1 MSRCQLRL
9 SKEGVEPMR
18 VDTLSYNYQMNVRK
32 RQIYEVIHEEQQRY
46 FQSNGFSNG
55 KFQEGA
61 EISLTMPSK
70 LGTTKISAIMRL
82 SKLNENEIELITSY
96 NKGNIIQHYILN
108 ERSASKTQ
116 VTYSERNT
124 FHQSR
129 NQYSFIFLALLYKFF
144 YNSGMKKRMI
154 YLEKRCRINEEGAN

>member
-1 MSRCQLRL
+1 MSRCQQRL
-9 SKEGVEPMR
+9 SKEGIEPMR

-32 RQIYEVIHEEQQRY
+32 SQIYEVIHEEQQRY

-70 LGTTKISAIMRL
+70 LGTTKIPALMRL
-82 SKLNENEIELITSY
+82 SKLTQDEIELITFY
-96 NKGNIIQHYILN
+96 NKGEIIQRYVLDA
-108 ERSASKTQ
+108 RSSSKTQ
-116 VTYSERNT
+116 VTYSERNS
-124 FHQSR
+124 FHQAR

-144 YNSGMKKRMI
+144 YNRGMKKRMV
-154 YLEKRCRINEEGAN
+154 YLEKQCRKKEEGVA

>member
-1 MSRCQLRL
+1 
-9 SKEGVEPMR
+9 
-18 VDTLSYNYQMNVRK
+18 
-32 RQIYEVIHEEQQRY
+32 
-46 FQSNGFSNG
+46 
-55 KFQEGA
+55 
-61 EISLTMPSK
+61 
-70 LGTTKISAIMRL
+70 MRL

-144 YNSGMKKRMI
+144 YNRGMKKRMI